1 MTAVLP
7 LISPEKGTQL
17 GFIAQGI
24 LLVVSGVYYPVEVL
38 PQWMQWISTIS
49 PATYALDGMRDA
61 ILDGDGITALWRRDL
76 AAARDRRRLGAAR
89 ARDLPPRRALREA
102 ARQAQAVGMSIE
114 VRTAE
119 TDADL
124 EGWIRV
130 KRAAFPNESAWSV
143 QEFRERHEPDKLV
156 LVAELDGEIV
166 GAGLAGPS
174 DVLGRGFV
182 NPRVHPDAR
191 RRGVGTAMLH
201 RLTQHVAG
209 LGFDKAWASV
219 DDPGSRAFA
228 ERFGFEE
235 VDREV
240 EQVIA
245 LPAELPE
252 AAMPDGVDGRV
263 DCVPAGAASRDVL
276 ARPGRGVR
284 GLAIDGD
291 VVVTLDDW
299 LA

>member
-1 MTAVLP
+1 MRTWR
-7 LISPEKGTQL
+7 G
-17 GFIAQGI
+17 GFA
-24 LLVVSGVYYPVEVL
+24 S
-38 PQWMQWISTIS
+38 S
-49 PATYALDGMRDA
+49 A
-61 ILDGDGITALWRRDL
+61 RRS
-76 AAARDRRRLGAAR
+76 RTSRRGR
-89 ARDLPPRRALREA
+89 
-102 ARQAQAVGMSIE
+102 
-114 VRTAE
+114 
-119 TDADL
+119 
-124 EGWIRV
+124 
-130 KRAAFPNESAWSV
+130 V

-166 GAGLAGPS
+166 GAGLAGLS
-174 DVLGRGFV
+174 DVQGRGFV

-252 AAMPDGVDGRV
+252 APMPEGVEVVSIAYR
-263 DCVPAGAASRDVL
+263 PELLRETYSL
-276 ARPGRGVR
+276 AQDEGYAD
-284 GLAIDGD
+284 LAIDGD

-299 LA
+299 LHDEATLARRLVRRARRRPDRRLLRLGATRQLWRRRGRPDRGRARLAPARARDGAQAARARLGGGARLHRGRHVDAARQRGHARGQRASRLRVPRRSAHDDGPGAAREPLG